1 MANRLVSVDDNLH
14 LPPEVLT
21 QLTADVRTEFNT
33 SLSQAQSAASSA
45 TSSATA
51 ASNSASSASS
61 SASTA
66 SAAAAQATAI
76 VTGDLDPANAVLID
90 DAGSATRE
98 ALDEH
103 YMAADS
109 APTNVVNLTGAGI
122 PTDGSNAA
130 SALNTLIGTLAPG
143 SVLIGDPNSTYTL
156 SGTVVLNKSITLR
169 DIRFHT
175 ENYTGVAIR
184 VISSNVTLD
193 NVTINGD
200 TNVGTPVT
208 TNYFVHVDGTST
220 TRRDN
225 VRILNCTMSNN
236 RGTFIWAEWCTNFT
250 FSGNTLLNGQYAGIM
265 VVSGQWGHITGNTV
279 RSLLMTAPLVNAY
292 GIACT
297 DMDNTSAARSAHI
310 IVSENFIEDVTAW
323 AGIDTHSG
331 EDISIVNN
339 TTWNCW
345 VGINVVPGNSERLFA
360 PKDCVVANNTVVR
373 IDTAAQNAGIVFSGR
388 ATGSLLAS
396 GYFGGNIIRGYT
408 TPYVTVAIDPS
419 NFRTDGK
426 PLAYGSSTTSVAASG
441 GNAQITV
448 TYPAGLFTA
457 APFVAVTVS
466 SARVNASVANNTA
479 TGCTLSLNN
488 WTTAAANGITVE
500 WRAEER

>member
-45 TSSATA
+45 ASSATA

-90 DAGSATRE
+90 DAGSATRG

-103 YMAADS
+103 YMSADS

-122 PTDGSNAA
+122 PTDGDNAA
-130 SALNTLIGTLAPG
+130 SALNTLISTLTPG
-143 SVLIGDPNSTYTL
+143 SVLVGDPDSTYTL
-156 SGTVVLNKSITLR
+156 SDTVILNKAITLR
-169 DIRFHT
+169 DIRFQT
-175 ENYTGVAIR
+175 GNYTGVAVR
-184 VISSNVTLD
+184 VSSSNVTLD
-193 NVTINGD
+193 NVTIDGD
-200 TNVGTPVT
+200 TNIGTPVN
-208 TNYFVHVDGTST
+208 TNYFVHVDGTSENQ
-220 TRRDN
+220 RDN
-225 VRILNCTMSNN
+225 VRILNCSMSNN

-250 FSGNTLLNGQYAGIM
+250 ISGNTLLNGQYAGIM
-265 VVSGQWGHITGNTV
+265 VISGQWGHITGNTV

-297 DMDNTSAARSAHI
+297 DVDNTLEARSAHI
-310 IVSENFIEDVTAW
+310 IVSENFVEDITAW

-373 IDTAAQNAGIVFSGR
+373 INTPTQNAGIVFSGR
-388 ATGSLLAS
+388 ATGNLLTS
-396 GYFGGNIIRGYT
+396 GFYGGNVIRGYT
-408 TPYVTVAIDPS
+408 TPYVTVATDPAH
-419 NFRTDGK
+419 FFTGGK
-426 PLAYGSSTTSVAASG
+426 AKAYGSSVVSVAASG
-441 GNAQITV
+441 GNAQVPI

-457 APFVAVTVS
+457 APFVTVTVS
-466 SARVNASVANNTA
+466 SARVNPSVSANTA

-488 WTTAAANGITVE
+488 WTTAAANNVTVE